1 MQTKHENLKQ
11 ANNNIFIHN
20 IMKKIT
26 ALLIVLLIGGICL
39 NANAKQKVV
48 KVSNATEL
56 IKAIKSNTKIVV
68 TASEPLNITK
78 AVDGLIAA
86 GEIPAI
92 DWDAPELDFGIY
104 FDQEYDGPELII
116 AGMIGLTI
124 EGNGDKPVELQVTPR
139 YTDVLHFENCENL
152 TLNNLKFGH
161 TDGGT
166 CSSGVLTFNDCRTAN
181 INGCDIY
188 GCGEVGM
195 YISHCSIHDCSERAM
210 YIDMGD
216 NQSSGLTFSNSTFTK
231 CQSGVMIGEGTK
243 NVVFNNCKF
252 LENMGELFW
261 LRSHVT
267 LNNCDVEHHYSDD
280 SDNQFITRNGGTWQT
295 DYRDASEYPDIEP
308 NYEEDDYSAEYN
320 AIIKR
325 YAWEG
330 YLDATTH
337 FRLELEQA
345 NNNLVI
351 GEMTYFRKN
360 GKVSDIPV
368 YGTFREIGDGEWLL
382 LHEYNERK
390 ECGTI
395 TIDIGA
401 NDAIYA
407 GTWSNG
413 NKEMKMTKTEKVSF
427 SEGKHETFFQPAS
440 PAEMTGEFGFS
451 FVKSEEPL
459 VEGGGYAKLT
469 PYGSDMVRWEMNNI
483 SSGIAEANG
492 ESVIEFN
499 TFMGNYQNFDFRAFV
514 YKDCLYIMRTNPDDG
529 RVEDWGVAGTLE
541 GIYLRK

>member
-1 MQTKHENLKQ
+1 
-11 ANNNIFIHN
+11 
-20 IMKKIT
+20 MKKI
-26 ALLIVLLIGGICL
+26 ALFLIAVCGCLISMSG
-39 NANAKQKVV
+39 APKQKVV
-48 KVSNATEL
+48 KVKSATEL
-56 IKAIKSNTKIVV
+56 VKAIASNTKIVI
-68 TASEPLNITK
+68 TTTKLLNITE
-78 AVDGLIAA
+78 AVDQLIAT
-86 GEIPAI
+86 GEIAAV
-92 DWDAPELDFGIY
+92 DWDAPELDFGVY
-104 FDQEYDGPELII
+104 FDSMYDGPELIV
-116 AGMIGLTI
+116 AGMINLTI
-124 EGNGDKPVELQVTPR
+124 EGPDPDETANLQVKPR
-139 YTDVLHFENCENL
+139 YSNVFRFENCENL
-152 TLNNLKFGH
+152 ELTNLNMGH
-161 TDGGT
+161 IDGAT
-166 CSSGVLTFNDCRTAN
+166 CSSGVVTINDCRGVTMRN
-181 INGCDIY
+181 TILY
-188 GCGEVGM
+188 GCGEVGLYLNNTSDFAM
-195 YISHCSIHDCSERAM
+195 NNSTIHQCSERALM
-210 YIDMGD
+210 IDAYNG
-216 NQSSGLTFSNSTFTK
+216 NST
-231 CQSGVMIGEGTK
+231 GP
-243 NVVFNNCKF
+243 VFNNCSF
-252 LENMGELFW
+252 VNCANGIMVGEGTTGTIFNNCTFTDNKGTLFW
-261 LRSHVT
+261 LESPIV
-267 LNNCDVEHHYSDD
+267 LNNCEVEHHYSDD

-308 NYEEDDYSAEYN
+308 DNEDDYTAEFN

-451 FVKSEEPL
+451 YVKSEEPL